1 MNGAPPPG
9 STNTPPQR
17 PERVLAIAA
26 LAAILFLQ
34 PFLGIFDKGAGLTW
48 AGIPA
53 LFAYI
58 FFAWSVIVAL
68 TAFVMERRAE
78 AEHDASLVF
87 HADDPQRNLY
97 AALAYYR
104 LSDMK
109 QAVTHI
115 QKADF
120 SKLAPGQ
127 MAVFAGIIRGAGY
140 NADAQ
145 KLVRR
150 IATDAAM
157 LPEERTFYD
166 KANR

>member
-87 HADDPQRNLY
+87 HADDPQRPQPLQPGKGDANN
-97 AALAYYR
+97 
-104 LSDMK
+104 
-109 QAVTHI
+109 QAGGISGRAQRT
-115 QKADF
+115 
-120 SKLAPGQ
+120 PGEQ
-127 MAVFAGIIRGAGY
+127 
-140 NADAQ
+140 
-145 KLVRR
+145 
-150 IATDAAM
+150 
-157 LPEERTFYD
+157 
-166 KANR
+166 